1 MSAQSLSAQ
10 QQPAFQ
16 GDHLLVV
23 VSLVLVLFGTV
34 MMTSASIEIAS
45 SQYSDALYHLKRQLR
60 FLAIGLIASTVVLVI
75 PTRVWKQLAVPLL
88 IIAIGLLALVLVPGI
103 GREVNGSR
111 RWLNLGFMSV
121 QVSEP
126 AKVFLIVFM
135 AWYLN
140 EYRTFFRE
148 TWGGFLLP
156 LLIMA
161 LPVVLILQEPDF
173 GAVVVLMAAL
183 FGMMFMAGASVL
195 RFLVLLVGAG
205 TGAAFLLL
213 SAEYRV
219 ERLNTFMQALADP
232 FAEEVVYGSGYQLA
246 QALIAFGR
254 GEWLGVGLG
263 NGIQKLYFLPEAH
276 TDFVFAIVAEE
287 LGLLM
292 VIVLMAL
299 FVTLVIRAML
309 IARRSESAGLL
320 FPSYVAY
327 GLSFLLAG
335 QIMINIAVNVGL
347 VPTKGLTLP
356 FMSYGGSSL
365 IVCIVMIAMLVKI
378 DREAREVSASGQ
390 RRKR

>member
-16 GDHLLVV
+16 GDHLLVA

-135 AWYLN
+135 AWYLS

-378 DREAREVSASGQ
+378 DRETREVSASGQ